1 MSKTKE
7 FVETLR
13 EVCEACSQLSEAIAD
28 LNDTLARINA
38 DESQQEI
45 EVPKRDVKADKE
57 LIRQKLAEKAAAGK
71 TKEVRDLL
79 HQFKAERL
87 SDVDPKDY
95 EELYYSIEALDHA

>member
-1 MSKTKE
+1 MSMTKE
-7 FVETLR
+7 LVETLR
-13 EVCEACSQLSEAIAD
+13 ELQEVCNQLTDTIAD
-28 LNDTLARINA
+28 LSATLAKNHA
-38 DESQQEI
+38 DESEQEL
-45 EVPKRDVKADKE
+45 EPAKRDVKADKE

-79 HQFKAERL
+79 HQFKAQKL

>member
-7 FVETLR
+7 FVENIR
-13 EVCEACSQLSEAIAD
+13 ELSESLAQ
-28 LNDTLARINA
+28 LNETIQAFQDTLASINA
-38 DESQQEI
+38 DESRQEI

-79 HQFKAERL
+79 HQFKAEKL

-95 EELYYSIEALDHA
+95 EELYYSIEALDYV

>member
-13 EVCEACSQLSEAIAD
+13 EVREACSQLSEAIAD